1 MPTALKVENLEVSYE
16 PGLPIVRGANLTVDA
31 GEILAILGPNG
42 AGKSSLA
49 KAIAGLAPITGG
61 RNLLFGEEITRIPAH
76 QMVSHGLAFVPQ
88 LENVFINLTIAEN
101 LELAAAIVNAK
112 QKQSLDFVYSLFADL
127 HQQRKSLAGHL
138 SGGQRQMLALARGL
152 IARPKLLILDEPSA
166 GLSPKMVGHV
176 FAKLRE
182 VCATG
187 VTILLVEQNVKAA
200 LAFANRAAIMTEG
213 KERIVAACADLQT
226 DPRIAELYLGSFAK
240 RS

>member
-1 MPTALKVENLEVSYE
+1 MATALTVENLEVSYE
-16 PGLPIVRGANLTVDA
+16 PGMAIVRGANLTVEA
-31 GEILAILGPNG
+31 GEIVALLGPNG

-49 KAIAGLAPITGG
+49 KAIAGLAPITAG
-61 RNLLFGEEITRIPAH
+61 RNVLFGRDITRIPAH

-88 LENVFINLTIAEN
+88 LENVFSNLSVAEN

-112 QKQSLDFVYSLFADL
+112 RSQSLDFVYGLFADL
-127 HQQRKSLAGHL
+127 HRQRKALAGHL

-152 IARPKLLILDEPSA
+152 IARPKLLVLDEPSA

-182 VCATG
+182 VCAAS

-200 LAFANRAAIMTEG
+200 LALADRAAIMTEG
-213 KERIVAACADLQT
+213 KERVVAGSLDLQR
-226 DPRIAELYLGSFAK
+226 DPRVVELYLGSFA
-240 RS
+240 RR